1 MATLDQIRAQLIAA
15 DHPELPAGHPHV
27 REDGRPVRY
36 GPGKKYWYS
45 IHAVE
50 KDGRVIGYIGA
61 FGCWAGNDSGAQKF
75 QWQGKALAP
84 EDLAAAKARQE
95 SVAAEEERKR
105 QHTAKL
111 AANRARDQWQRAQDE
126 GASAYIERK
135 QITPEGVRFADDGD
149 MLVPMF
155 RYDDGY
161 RLVGLQKITP
171 SGAKRFNKGME
182 KKGALYLLGELSA
195 DSKVVQ
201 IAEGYATA
209 RSIRMATEGAVPVAV
224 CFDAGGIM
232 DAARYL
238 RATYP
243 GVHVMVCADD
253 DWMIERRLYDHLAD
267 EFGYRGAF
275 EIGGE
280 PILVQARKT
289 WYRLRAV
296 RETNAHGVESIVL
309 TLGNDV
315 MPERAR
321 RFENAGLKYAFEA
334 VAAVDNASV
343 VFPRFTARRER
354 KLTDF
359 NDLHVEEGLHVVKAQ
374 IATALLI
381 EMAAPDRENTR
392 SPQLSVV
399 ADAVDPLY
407 EQAVELVC
415 KSRAAS
421 ASKIQRHLRIGYNRA
436 ARLLEAME
444 RSGVVSVASE
454 SGARKVL
461 PPPTSAG
468 AAGGGGADSDEID
481 VENGAHTWMRDLRRA
496 EKSRAI
502 LPTIDNVF
510 LILANDERWTD
521 VLAFEQF
528 ALKIVKRRAPPFEC
542 GEVGEW
548 TDADD
553 SRLALWLGQG
563 WGFSPRADIIAQAV
577 FLVADR
583 NRYHEVRDYLNALVW
598 DGEPR
603 LRFWL
608 HRWLH
613 TDDKEYTRLI
623 GYKYLL
629 GAVGRVMQPGCKM
642 DNVLILEGAQD
653 GGKSN
658 AFRTLFGERW
668 FTDANIVIGDKDSY
682 AVMAGKW
689 VIELAE
695 LDALNKSDSSS
706 SKRFFTVAVDTYR
719 PPYAKRAVDVP
730 RQSVFGGTVNFDVYL
745 KDESGGRRYWPA
757 RCGDMLDISGLAVNR
772 DQIWAE
778 AVHEYREWDRQN
790 AAAGGSIWAPWRVT
804 LEEKPLFQE
813 EQEARFEGDVLEVK
827 IARDLKH
834 RSRVTME
841 EVLDDILK
849 IEIIKQT
856 PAEQRRV
863 GKALKRL
870 GWSRQRETTGDRD
883 WYYVPPQQKPAQP
896 SLTKAADGASED
908 DDAPL

>member
-1 MATLDQIRAQLIAA
+1 MSSLDRIFAQLQAA
-15 DHPELPAGHPHV
+15 GHPELPAGHPV
-27 REDGRPVRY
+27 ADGKHHRY
-36 GPGKKYWYS
+36 GPRKKWWYQLREVVS
-45 IHAVE
+45 KGV
-50 KDGRVIGYIGA
+50 VIGYSGTYGH
-61 FGCWAGNDSGAQKF
+61 FSGDDPGTERFQWDGAQ
-75 QWQGKALAP
+75 LSP
-84 EDLAAAKARQE
+84 EDLTETRRRQE
-95 SVAAEEERKR
+95 AAERSEEEKR
-105 QHTAKL
+105 LQKAKL
-111 AANRARDQWQRAQDE
+111 AANRARDQWQRASAE
-126 GASAYIERK
+126 GTSGYLERK
-135 QITPEGVRFADDGD
+135 QITPEGVRFDSDGT
-149 MLVPMF
+149 LFVPMF
-155 RYDDGY
+155 QYADKI

-171 SGAKRFNKGME
+171 EGAKRFNTGME
-182 KKGALYLLGELSA
+182 KKGASYLLGEIGA
-195 DSKVVQ
+195 DDK
-201 IAEGYATA
+201 IAMLGEGYATV
-209 RSIRMATEGAVPVAV
+209 RTIRMSTGEAIPACV
-224 CFDAGGIM
+224 CFDAGGILS
-232 DAARYL
+232 AARYL

-243 GVHVMVCADD
+243 DLHLLICADD
-253 DWMIERRLYDHLAD
+253 DWTIEQRMREFLA
-267 EFGYRGAF
+267 EQLGYSGEL
-275 EIGGE
+275 EIGADPVRIE
-280 PILVQARKT
+280 SNKT
-289 WYRLRAV
+289 WYMVSAAV
-296 RETNAHGVESIVL
+296 HRDDHGVGYLEL
-309 TLGNDV
+309 TYGNDV
-315 MPERAR
+315 VLERR
-321 RFENAGLKYAFEA
+321 KRFENAGMKRAHEA
-334 VAAVDNASV
+334 MAEVGNASV
-343 VFPRFTARRER
+343 VCPRFADRGMR

-359 NDLHVEEGLHVVKAQ
+359 NDLHCEEGLQSRRPSGLRKTKHSTNSLAHRTTWLRSDLSGDDPLFDKAV
-374 IATALLI
+374 
-381 EMAAPDRENTR
+381 
-392 SPQLSVV
+392 SVV
-399 ADAVDPLY
+399 
-407 EQAVELVC
+407 
-415 KSRAAS
+415 RAARR
-421 ASKIQRHLRIGYNRA
+421 ASISLVQRELKIGYNRA

-444 RSGVVSVASE
+444 HTGIVSAPSDNGMRSVLAAATSVDA
-454 SGARKVL
+454 
-461 PPPTSAG
+461 TSAG
-468 AAGGGGADSDEID
+468 AAPEEWDGREA
-481 VENGAHTWMRDLRRA
+481 ENGAYTWMRDLRRA
-496 EKSRAI
+496 EKSGAI

-510 LILANDERWTD
+510 LILSNDRRWTG

-528 ALKIVKRRAPPFEC
+528 ALRIVKRRPPPFEG

-583 NRYHEVRDYLNALVW
+583 NRYHEVRDYLNGLTW
-598 DGEPR
+598 DGTER

-613 TDDKEYTRLI
+613 ADDNEYTRLA

-719 PPYAKRAVDVP
+719 PPYAKRAIDVP

-757 RCGDMLDISGLAVNR
+757 RCGDVLDISGLAENR

-778 AVHEYREWDRQN
+778 AVHEYRRWQREN
-790 AAAGGSIWAPWRVT
+790 ADAGGQIWAPWRVKP
-804 LEEKPLFQE
+804 EEKPLFQE

-827 IARDLKH
+827 IARELKY
-834 RSRVTME
+834 RPRVTME

-849 IEIIKQT
+849 IEITKQT

-870 GWSRQRETTGDRD
+870 GWTRQRETTGDRE
-883 WYYVPPQQKPAQP
+883 WYYVPQQPA
-896 SLTKAADGASED
+896 AAPAPVYSTEGGD
-908 DDAPL
+908 DDSPL